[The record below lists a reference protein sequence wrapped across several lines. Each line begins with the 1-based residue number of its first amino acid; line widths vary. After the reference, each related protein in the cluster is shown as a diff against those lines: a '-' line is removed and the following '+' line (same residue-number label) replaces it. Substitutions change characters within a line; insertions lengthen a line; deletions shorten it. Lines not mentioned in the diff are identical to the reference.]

1 MARPIRPSTGA
12 EAARQNLPAILDAAE
27 SGRTTVITRRG
38 RAVAAVVPAA
48 RALAVRPAN
57 LLALAG
63 TGKGLWGRTT
73 AQRAAALRD
82 EWDR

>member
-48 RALAVRPAN
+48 RALAARPGN

-63 TGKGLWGRTT
+63 TGKGLWGRTA
-73 AQRAAALRD
+73 AQRAATLRD

>member
-1 MARPIRPSTGA
+1 MARPTRPSTGA

-48 RALAVRPAN
+48 RALAARPAS
-57 LLALAG
+57 LLSLAG
-63 TGKGLWGRTT
+63 TGKGLWERPA
-73 AQRAAALRD
+73 AQRVATLRD
-82 EWDR
+82 EWER

>member
-48 RALAVRPAN
+48 RALAGRPAS
-57 LLALAG
+57 LLSLAG
-63 TGKGLWGRTT
+63 TGKGLWVRP
-73 AQRAAALRD
+73 AALTVATLRD
-82 EWDR
+82 EWER